1 MNFKALSFVVA
12 ASLTAGAVG
21 GAVGYRAA
29 SAAITFPQATFA
41 PVSSTL
47 KAFVIDPDHL
57 KGIRITGENLDYWFV
72 NESTGKEAIVRV
84 PVRVMVGTIKK

>member
-1 MNFKALSFVVA
+1 MNLKTLMLVAA
-12 ASLTAGAVG
+12 ASLTAGSVG
-21 GAVGYRAA
+21 GALGYRAA

-47 KAFVIDPDHL
+47 KAFIIDPDHL
-57 KGIRITGENLDYWFV
+57 KAIRITGENLDYWFV
-72 NESTGKEAIVRV
+72 NQDTGKEGIVRI